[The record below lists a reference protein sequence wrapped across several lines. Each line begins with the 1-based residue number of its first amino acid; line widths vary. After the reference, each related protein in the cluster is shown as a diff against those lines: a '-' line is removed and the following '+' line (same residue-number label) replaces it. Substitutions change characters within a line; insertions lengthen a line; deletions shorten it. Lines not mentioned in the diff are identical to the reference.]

1 MHPHAWLTL
10 LVVALSLWAMARA
23 RASPALA
30 LPGAVVVLL
39 VAGVIPPREAL
50 SGLAN
55 PAPWTVAALFVVA
68 RGAHRSGAVE
78 AFVGFVLARNGSRR
92 SRSWRLLLSAAGA
105 SAFLNN
111 TPVVAMLLP
120 RVEAWAKAHGETPRG
135 YLLPLSFAAIL
146 GGMTTLVGTSTHLV
160 VSGSMEAGGM
170 RPLGLFEMSG
180 VGVPACLAGLGALA
194 WSARRLHPA
203 PERGV
208 AVAGAGAEPA
218 SPLRSRVDR
227 AETRSGR
234 RRFVL
239 LLVVLMVGC
248 SATGLLPI
256 SHAAGAV
263 VLFLV
268 MSGTLSPG
276 EALRA
281 AEARL
286 IVAIVGALGLARAV
300 ERSGLA
306 DTLALGIASA
316 GGAMGPLVALASVVL
331 ATMLLTE
338 IVTNNAAAALMFPVA
353 MGTAAAVGAE
363 PRAFAWAV
371 ALSASAA
378 FLSPVGYQ
386 TNLMVLGP
394 GGYRFSDFARV
405 GIPLTAVLFVVF
417 VTLIALRWEIR

>member
-10 LVVALSLWAMARA
+10 LVVALSLWSMARA
-23 RASPALA
+23 GVSPALA
-30 LPGAVVVLL
+30 LPGAVAVLL
-39 VAGVIPPREAL
+39 FAGVISPAEAL

-78 AFVGFVLARNGSRR
+78 ALVGLVLARNGSRR
-92 SRSWRLLLSAAGA
+92 ARSWRLLLSAAGA

-120 RVEAWAKAHGETPRG
+120 RVEAWAKAHGDTPRG

-160 VSGSMEAGGM
+160 VSGSMEAVGM

-180 VGVPACLAGLGALA
+180 VGVPACLAGLGVLA

-203 PERGV
+203 PETRGTP
-208 AVAGAGAEPA
+208 AGPGTTRGRQENGVGTAGGK
-218 SPLRSRVDR
+218 RH
-227 AETRSGR
+227 
-234 RRFVL
+234 FVF
-239 LLVVLMVGC
+239 LLVVLMVGS

-256 SHAAGAV
+256 SHAAGGV
-263 VLFLV
+263 VLLLLV
-268 MSGTLSPG
+268 SGTLTPG
-276 EALRA
+276 EVLRA
-281 AEARL
+281 AETPV

-316 GGAMGPLVALASVVL
+316 GGAMGPLVALAGVVF

-371 ALSASAA
+371 ALAASAA

-405 GIPLTAVLFVVF
+405 GIPLTAVLLVVL
-417 VTLIALRWEIR
+417 VTLIALQWEIR